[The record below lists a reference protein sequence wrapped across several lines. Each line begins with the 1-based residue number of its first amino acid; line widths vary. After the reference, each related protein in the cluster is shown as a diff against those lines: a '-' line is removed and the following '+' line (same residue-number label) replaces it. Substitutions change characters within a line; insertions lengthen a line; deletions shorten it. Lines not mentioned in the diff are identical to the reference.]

1 VERLVRR
8 PSILPSSS
16 PVAAERERLRASA
29 TRSFQVLREQD
40 SERLRRRILVDIEE
54 LLDASA
60 ARVLE
65 MGADGGLHV
74 GDSVGDERLP
84 TSALAM
90 EAALLPRALTA
101 EKSMVSNDWHRF
113 YFDSVLCDLAADCER
128 DGVVM
133 RVFLVRAYEQTHGAI
148 GVHWVGREPP
158 SLDGMR
164 EFYTYL
170 ENAALAFA
178 LSNERRRIEAAS
190 AELREKAY
198 RDTLTGLPNMLALE
212 EQLEAYSDTLPFSA
226 LVLDFD
232 GMREANNML
241 GYTEGGDVLI
251 ETVGRALDEL
261 AGPREFVA
269 RLHTAGDEFAVLLPE
284 ADADHARV
292 RAETIEHALD
302 TLEVPASHS
311 EVYKG
316 ASVGWAT
323 RQPDETPGQTLGR
336 ATAAMRERKTRR
348 AQATDPREQW

>member
-1 VERLVRR
+1 MVERLLRR
-8 PSILPSSS
+8 PSILPPSS
-16 PVAAERERLRASA
+16 PFPAERERLRASS

-40 SERLRRRILVDIEE
+40 GERLRRRILVDIEE

-60 ARVLE
+60 ARILK

-74 GDSVGDERLP
+74 ADSVGDERLP

-101 EKSMVSNDWHRF
+101 EKSMISNNGYRVHLDPLLR
-113 YFDSVLCDLAADCER
+113 DLAADCER
-128 DGVVM
+128 DGVVTH
-133 RVFLVRAYEQTHGAI
+133 VFLVRAYEQTHGAI

-198 RDTLTGLPNMLALE
+198 RDPLTGLPNMLALE
-212 EQLEAYSDTLPFSA
+212 EKLAMCSVTMPFSA

-251 ETVGRALDEL
+251 ATVGRALDEL
-261 AGPREFVA
+261 ASPGEFAA

-284 ADADHARV
+284 ADADHARA
-292 RAETIEHALD
+292 RAQTIERALD
-302 TLEVPASHS
+302 TLEVPTSHR

-323 RQPDETPGQTLGR
+323 RQPDETPGKTLGR
-336 ATAAMRERKTRR
+336 ATAAMRQRKSTR
-348 AQATDPREQW
+348 AQNR